1 MYANRDEGYYADAFS
16 TFGWGNKTWHNGG
29 ANAIFDPDKAVNP
42 QATAATL
49 YLDGVSRSNTNGGYP
64 SGFHVLYMK
73 NGSGWGNNISGVGLD
88 SNNNYVGGGM
98 LLAEIY
104 VFTTVPTDAERNEAI
119 AYLMKK
125 WGIGG
130 QLFAA
135 PSVGSI
141 SAAAG
146 ATVKLGTTVAATS
159 LSGAG
164 TVEAPCLTNV
174 TAIAATVTGAGTTEC
189 LTVDGEVALGAN
201 GTATVTFA
209 SGTSAEIGFYPI
221 LNATSFAA

>member
-1 MYANRDEGYYADAFS
+1 
-16 TFGWGNKTWHNGG
+16 
-29 ANAIFDPDKAVNP
+29 
-42 QATAATL
+42 
-49 YLDGVSRSNTNGGYP
+49 
-64 SGFHVLYMK
+64 
-73 NGSGWGNNISGVGLD
+73 
-88 SNNNYVGGGM
+88 
-98 LLAEIY
+98 
-104 VFTTVPTDAERNEAI
+104 
-119 AYLMKK
+119 MKK

-130 QLFAA
+130 QSFAA

-146 ATVKLGTTVAATS
+146 AKVKLGTTVAATS

-209 SGTSAEIGFYPI
+209 PGTSAEIGFYPI
-221 LNATSFAA
+221 LNASSFADGTDATLRDWTVGTVDAPRNVKGRLVVRDGAICLEVFPSGTLLIFR